1 MRITILVGTMSG
13 TSEMVAEEMGDA
25 LHGAGHEA
33 EILVLDDASGP
44 ALFAR
49 DGVFV
54 LCMSTYGSGNVPDN
68 ALALLETLEAARPD
82 LSQVRY
88 GVFALGDHTYQDTF
102 CHGGETF
109 DRLLASLGAQ
119 RIGAIRYNDA
129 SSSELPEDVGPEW
142 VLEWVGTLAAS
153 GERVA

>member
-13 TSEMVAEEMGDA
+13 TAEMVAEEMEDA
-25 LHGAGHEA
+25 LRGAGHTVET
-33 EILVLDDASGP
+33 LVLDDASGP
-44 ALFAR
+44 ELFTR
-49 DGVFV
+49 DGAFV

-68 ALALLETLEAARPD
+68 VIVLRDALEADRPD
-82 LSQVRY
+82 LAQVRY

-102 CHGGETF
+102 CHGGESF

-119 RIGAIRYNDA
+119 RIGPIRYNDA

-142 VLEWVGTLAAS
+142 VVEWAEALAAS
-153 GERVA
+153 GEPVA